1 LTLAE
6 RRVKMPERI
15 SVRNASLSARFT
27 IMSTTAA
34 TPSVLSEM
42 KGSVKWIWFNRPQ
55 VKNALTPEVA
65 DQMRIEIEKSVD
77 EGARV
82 VVISGKGGA
91 FCSGADLKA
100 VGPRLGE
107 NISVKDIL
115 QNHYHPLV
123 LAMTRLPLPVIA
135 AVDGASAG
143 IGCDIALAADLR
155 LVSERGFFA
164 EIFVNINLMPDGG
177 GSFTLSRLV
186 GTGRALEMAM
196 TGCRVPADDAEKWGL
211 ANHVYATEGFEE
223 SVQQFAAQLAAKAPL
238 SIARSKAAIRQNQD
252 TATFEQALKHEAVTQ
267 QELFETHDFGEGV
280 MAFLE
285 KRPPNF
291 LGK

>member
-1 LTLAE
+1 
-6 RRVKMPERI
+6 
-15 SVRNASLSARFT
+15 
-27 IMSTTAA
+27 MSTTTQA
-34 TPSVLSEM
+34 PNVLAEM
-42 KGSVKWIWFNRPQ
+42 KGSVKWVWFNRPH

-65 DQMRIEIEKSVD
+65 DQMRVEIEKSVA

-82 VVISGKGGA
+82 VVIAGKGGA

-100 VGPRLGE
+100 VAPRLGE
-107 NISVKDIL
+107 DVNVKDIL
-115 QNHYHPLV
+115 TNHYHPLV

-143 IGCDIALAADLR
+143 IGCDIALAADIR
-155 LVSERGFFA
+155 LVSERAFFA

-186 GTGRALEMAM
+186 GTGRALEMVM
-196 TGCRVPADDAEKWGL
+196 TGCRVPAEDAEKWGM
-211 ANHVYATEGFEE
+211 ANHMYPTEGFEE
-223 SVQQFAAQLAAKAPL
+223 DVQKFAEILAGKAPL
-238 SIARSKAAIRQNQD
+238 SIAQSKAAIRAND
-252 TATFEQALKHEAVTQ
+252 GSATFEQALRHEATTQ
-267 QELFETHDFGEGV
+267 QVLCETHDFGEGV

-285 KRPPNF
+285 KRKPNY